1 MYSLEQM
8 KAIYRNIREIAKT
21 EDNSR
26 AQEVIDGVS
35 VFSKYFK
42 AQYPQLPLLKQYYC
56 KIRYESFDAVIEI
69 IKYYGLQDKRV
80 KAFFGFIQATPDA
93 PSFGQVNEGKGKID
107 KPKVSG
113 QARYGSDGQSGL
125 DDLFATEDD
134 PWASYKKKSKKKKG
148 SGNDDSS
155 TPAAPDSSTD
165 DAPVLPVNE
174 GVEQKPIPARGNGDP
189 QSLSEFIGQEHVV
202 KRIIAEIKAAKKQGL
217 KHIDNILL
225 FGNRG
230 LGKSTLMELI
240 AKELG
245 VKYEFIDASGF
256 SRTSSAQDSFNK
268 FLQRISMANEPV
280 VIAVDE
286 IHALPENIQTGL
298 LTLLNSR
305 KYSYLD
311 KNGQT
316 HVLPV
321 NEFTFI
327 GATTDSDKILSTIKD
342 RCSNLTFY
350 LKDYTPEEL
359 RQIFINKFGFK
370 GLTASEEV
378 IKECI
383 QRCRCSI
390 REVKSIVDGLNTKA
404 INADTDTVSLEMVQ
418 EYFQERE
425 LDSIGLGHTD
435 IAILKAIA
443 SEPSGVIS
451 ADTLAARVHL
461 DVNVLTKDFEPYLI
475 KIGFISIN
483 SRGRSLT
490 EKAIKH
496 LKGTEDSDTAE
507 ENAPQAPD
515 DLSETTE
522 DPSTD
527 DNAPTDDGDN
537 S

>member
-35 VFSKYFK
+35 AFSDYFK
-42 AQYPQLPLLKQYYC
+42 AQYSQLPLMKQYYC
-56 KIRYESFDAVIEI
+56 KMRYESFDAVIEI

-80 KAFFGFIQATPDA
+80 KSFFGFIQATADA

-113 QARYGSDGQSGL
+113 KVRYGNEGESGV

-134 PWASYKKKSKKKKG
+134 PWSSYKKLPKKKRG
-148 SGNDDSS
+148 IGNDGS
-155 TPAAPDSSTD
+155 AASTD
-165 DAPVLPVNE
+165 VDDENKPQQPVVGQE
-174 GVEQKPIPARGNGDP
+174 EHKPDYSKVGNGDP

-202 KRIIAEIKAAKKQGL
+202 KRISAEIKAAKKQGI

-245 VKYEFIDASGF
+245 VRYEFLDASGF

-268 FLQRISMANEPV
+268 FLQNISIANEPV
-280 VIAVDE
+280 VIAIDE

-321 NEFTFI
+321 DEFTFI
-327 GATTDSDKILSTIKD
+327 GATTDSDKILNTIKD

-350 LKDYTPEEL
+350 LKDYTPDEL
-359 RQIFINKFGFK
+359 ARIFTNKFAFK
-370 GLTASEEV
+370 GLKASDEV
-378 IKECI
+378 LKECI
-383 QRCRCSI
+383 QRCRSSI

-404 INADTDTVSLEMVQ
+404 INADTDTVSLDMVN

-443 SEPSGVIS
+443 DEPSGVIS

-496 LKGTEDSDTAE
+496 LKG
-507 ENAPQAPD
+507 
-515 DLSETTE
+515 
-522 DPSTD
+522 
-527 DNAPTDDGDN
+527 DDGSSDADESVDN
-537 S
+537 EKPIEANESNGDGGNE

>member
-35 VFSKYFK
+35 AFSDYFK
-42 AQYPQLPLLKQYYC
+42 VQCPQLSLMKQHYC
-56 KIRYESFDAVIEI
+56 KMRYESFDAVIEI

-80 KAFFGFIQATPDA
+80 KSFFGFIQATADA
-93 PSFGQVNEGKGKID
+93 PSFGQVNEGKGRID

-113 QARYGSDGQSGL
+113 KAQYGKGSERDL
-125 DDLFATEDD
+125 DDLFLDEDD
-134 PWASYKKKSKKKKG
+134 PWSSYKKTPKKKRG
-148 SGNDDSS
+148 IGNDGSV
-155 TPAAPDSSTD
+155 ASTD
-165 DAPVLPVNE
+165 VDDTNKPQQTTVGEEGYKPVYLKV
-174 GVEQKPIPARGNGDP
+174 GNGDP

-202 KRIIAEIKAAKKQGL
+202 KRISAEIKAAKKQGI

-245 VKYEFIDASGF
+245 VRYEFLDASGF
-256 SRTSSAQDSFNK
+256 SRTSAAQDSFNK
-268 FLQRISMANEPV
+268 FLQNISIANEPV
-280 VIAVDE
+280 VIAIDE

-321 NEFTFI
+321 DEFTFI
-327 GATTDSDKILSTIKD
+327 GATTDSDKILNTIKD

-350 LKDYTPEEL
+350 LKDYTIEEL
-359 RQIFINKFGFK
+359 KQIFVHKFGFK
-370 GLTASEEV
+370 GLKASDEV
-378 IKECI
+378 LKECI
-383 QRCRCSI
+383 QRCRSSI

-404 INADTDTVSLEMVQ
+404 INADTDTVSLDMVN

-425 LDSIGLGHTD
+425 LDSIGLGYTD

-451 ADTLAARVHL
+451 ADTLAARVYL
-461 DVNVLTKDFEPYLI
+461 DVNILTKDFEPYLK
-475 KIGFISIN
+475 KIGFISID

-496 LKGTEDSDTAE
+496 LKCNESSVDGEEYTTNNEQPTEVNESSDDE
-507 ENAPQAPD
+507 GNK
-515 DLSETTE
+515 
-522 DPSTD
+522 
-527 DNAPTDDGDN
+527 
-537 S
+537 

>member
-35 VFSKYFK
+35 AFSDYFK
-42 AQYPQLPLLKQYYC
+42 AQYPQLPLMKQYYC
-56 KIRYESFDAVIEI
+56 KMRYESFDAVIEI

-80 KAFFGFIQATPDA
+80 KSFFGFIQATADA

-113 QARYGSDGQSGL
+113 KARYGNDGEGGL

-134 PWASYKKKSKKKKG
+134 PWSSYKKSPKKKREIG
-148 SGNDDSS
+148 DDESA
-155 TPAAPDSSTD
+155 TTDAAGEN
-165 DAPVLPVNE
+165 APQQPVAGE
-174 GVEQKPIPARGNGDP
+174 EQHKPVYPKVGNGDP
-189 QSLSEFIGQEHVV
+189 QSLSEVIGQEHVV
-202 KRIIAEIKAAKKQGL
+202 KRISAEIRAAKKQGI

-245 VKYEFIDASGF
+245 VRYEFLDASGF

-268 FLQRISMANEPV
+268 FLQNISIANEPV
-280 VIAVDE
+280 VIAIDE

-321 NEFTFI
+321 DEFTFI
-327 GATTDSDKILSTIKD
+327 GATTDSDKILNTIKD

-359 RQIFINKFGFK
+359 KQIFTNKFAFK
-370 GLTASEEV
+370 GLKASDEV
-378 IKECI
+378 LKECI
-383 QRCRCSI
+383 QRCRSSI

-404 INADTDTVSLEMVQ
+404 INADTDTVSLDMVND
-418 EYFQERE
+418 YFQERE

-443 SEPSGVIS
+443 DEPSGVIS

-483 SRGRSLT
+483 ARGRSLT

-496 LKGTEDSDTAE
+496 LKGDDDSSDAGV
-507 ENAPQAPD
+507 
-515 DLSETTE
+515 
-522 DPSTD
+522 STD
-527 DNAPTDDGDN
+527 DDKPTATGEANGDEGN
-537 S
+537 E

>member
-35 VFSKYFK
+35 AFSDYFK
-42 AQYPQLPLLKQYYC
+42 AQYSQLPLMKQYYC
-56 KIRYESFDAVIEI
+56 KMRYESFDAVIEI

-80 KAFFGFIQATPDA
+80 KSFFGFIQATADA

-113 QARYGSDGQSGL
+113 KVRYGNEGESGV

-134 PWASYKKKSKKKKG
+134 PWSSYKKPPKKKRG
-148 SGNDDSS
+148 IGNDGS
-155 TPAAPDSSTD
+155 AASTD
-165 DAPVLPVNE
+165 VDDENKPQQPVVGQE
-174 GVEQKPIPARGNGDP
+174 EHKPDYSKVGNGDP

-202 KRIIAEIKAAKKQGL
+202 KRISAEIKAAKKQGI

-245 VKYEFIDASGF
+245 VRYEFLDASGF

-268 FLQRISMANEPV
+268 FLQNISIANEPV
-280 VIAVDE
+280 VIAIDE

-321 NEFTFI
+321 DEFTFI
-327 GATTDSDKILSTIKD
+327 GATTDSDKILNTIKD

-350 LKDYTPEEL
+350 LKDYTPDEL
-359 RQIFINKFGFK
+359 ARIFTNKFAFK
-370 GLTASEEV
+370 GLKASDEV
-378 IKECI
+378 LKECI
-383 QRCRCSI
+383 QRCRSSI

-404 INADTDTVSLEMVQ
+404 INADTDTVSLDMVN

-443 SEPSGVIS
+443 DEPSGVIS

-496 LKGTEDSDTAE
+496 LKG
-507 ENAPQAPD
+507 
-515 DLSETTE
+515 
-522 DPSTD
+522 
-527 DNAPTDDGDN
+527 DDGSSDADESVDN
-537 S
+537 EKPIEANESNGDGGNE

>member
-21 EDNSR
+21 EDNSK

-35 VFSKYFK
+35 AFSDYFK
-42 AQYPQLPLLKQYYC
+42 AQYPQLPLMKQYYC
-56 KIRYESFDAVIEI
+56 KMRYESFDAVIEI

-80 KAFFGFIQATPDA
+80 KSFFGFIQATADA

-113 QARYGSDGQSGL
+113 KARYGNDGESGL

-134 PWASYKKKSKKKKG
+134 PWSSYKKPPKKKRG
-148 SGNDDSS
+148 TGDDGATTTDAAGEN
-155 TPAAPDSSTD
+155 TPQQ
-165 DAPVLPVNE
+165 PVAGEEQHKPVYPK
-174 GVEQKPIPARGNGDP
+174 VGNGDP

-202 KRIIAEIKAAKKQGL
+202 KRISAEIRAAKKLGI

-245 VKYEFIDASGF
+245 VRYEFLDASGF

-268 FLQRISMANEPV
+268 FLQNISIANEPV
-280 VIAVDE
+280 VIAIDE

-321 NEFTFI
+321 DEFTFI
-327 GATTDSDKILSTIKD
+327 GATTDSDKILNTIKD

-359 RQIFINKFGFK
+359 KQIFTNKFAFK
-370 GLTASEEV
+370 GLKASDEV
-378 IKECI
+378 LKECI
-383 QRCRCSI
+383 QRCRSSI

-404 INADTDTVSLEMVQ
+404 INADTDTVSLDMVN

-443 SEPSGVIS
+443 GEPSGVIS

-496 LKGTEDSDTAE
+496 LKGDDGSSDADE
-507 ENAPQAPD
+507 
-515 DLSETTE
+515 
-522 DPSTD
+522 STD
-527 DNAPTDDGDN
+527 NDESIDADESNGDEGN
-537 S
+537 E

>member
-35 VFSKYFK
+35 AFSDYFK
-42 AQYPQLPLLKQYYC
+42 AQYSKLPLMKQYYC
-56 KIRYESFDAVIEI
+56 KMRYESFDAVIEI

-80 KAFFGFIQATPDA
+80 KSFFGFIQATADA
-93 PSFGQVNEGKGKID
+93 PSFGQVNEGTGKID

-113 QARYGSDGQSGL
+113 KARYGNEGESGV
-125 DDLFATEDD
+125 DDLFAAEDD
-134 PWASYKKKSKKKKG
+134 PWSSYKKPPKKKRGIENDG
-148 SGNDDSS
+148 SEAPTDADDENKPQQ
-155 TPAAPDSSTD
+155 PAVGAEEHKPDYSK
-165 DAPVLPVNE
+165 V
-174 GVEQKPIPARGNGDP
+174 GNGDP

-202 KRIIAEIKAAKKQGL
+202 KRISAEIKAAKKQGI

-245 VKYEFIDASGF
+245 VRYEFLDASGF

-268 FLQRISMANEPV
+268 FLQNISIANEPV
-280 VIAVDE
+280 VIAIDE

-321 NEFTFI
+321 DEFTFI
-327 GATTDSDKILSTIKD
+327 GATTDSDKILNTIKD

-350 LKDYTPEEL
+350 LKDYTPDEL
-359 RQIFINKFGFK
+359 ARIFTNKFAFK
-370 GLTASEEV
+370 GLKASEEV
-378 IKECI
+378 LKECI
-383 QRCRCSI
+383 QRCRSSI

-404 INADTDTVSLEMVQ
+404 INADTDTVSLDMVN

-443 SEPSGVIS
+443 GEPSGVIS

-496 LKGTEDSDTAE
+496 LKG
-507 ENAPQAPD
+507 
-515 DLSETTE
+515 
-522 DPSTD
+522 
-527 DNAPTDDGDN
+527 DDGSSDADESADN
-537 S
+537 EKPIAADESNGDEGNE